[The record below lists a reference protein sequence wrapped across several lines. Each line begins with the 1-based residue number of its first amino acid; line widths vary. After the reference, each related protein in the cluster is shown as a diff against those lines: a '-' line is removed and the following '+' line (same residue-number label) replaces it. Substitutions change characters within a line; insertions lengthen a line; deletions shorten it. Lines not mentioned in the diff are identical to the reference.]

1 MWEKLSENKKVLC
14 CIAIGITVVFLLIG
28 FYIIGDTSNK
38 EKEEISKNEAR
49 LTELYEEEQKNM
61 SNGIGGSTI
70 NIYDESGN
78 IIEERG
84 NESGKDINKPT
95 EKEEAEKKDDDKF
108 FIEFT
113 KKMKEKDFKS
123 IYSLFNE
130 DYLNFYE
137 IDEEDIA
144 IRYGF
149 NNNVK
154 YEITNTKDYKD
165 NGSKIITV
173 KFTEEGTNKM
183 KIVDF
188 TIFNDGTIAD
198 KGIEYVKKV
207 NSSKTIEGV
216 IYTVGKVY
224 AEKLNA
230 TYEIIIENNSENLV
244 NIMSII
250 PYWHENRYASEIVS
264 KNTEVEVYSGQKF
277 RLLIEVPNH
286 RGVDAIK
293 VKNLKPD
300 GTEELLEIYKS

>member
-14 CIAIGITVVFLLIG
+14 CIAIGITAIFLLIG
-28 FYIIGDTSNK
+28 FYIIGVKSNK
-38 EKEEISKNEAR
+38 EQEQITKNEAR

-84 NESGKDINKPT
+84 NESGKDINKLT

-108 FIEFT
+108 FIEFIE
-113 KKMKEKDFKS
+113 KMNKKDFKS
-123 IYSLFNE
+123 IYSLFNK

-137 IDEEDIA
+137 IDEEDIN

-154 YEITNTKDYKD
+154 YEITNTKNYEE

-173 KFTEEGTNKM
+173 KFTEEGTNNM

-198 KGIEYVKKV
+198 KGIEYIKKV

-216 IYTVGKVY
+216 TYTVGEVY

-244 NIMSII
+244 KITNII
-250 PYWHENRYASEIVS
+250 PYWNENRYASEIVS
-264 KNTEVEVYSGQKF
+264 KNTEVEV
-277 RLLIEVPNH
+277 
-286 RGVDAIK
+286 
-293 VKNLKPD
+293 
-300 GTEELLEIYKS
+300 